1 MAVQFRALNDDN
13 TTVQI
18 DTNYRN
24 LFLRQ
29 SGSVTT
35 VSGGLYSY
43 SAFNVAGV
51 TAPVIAIGGSA
62 YAMAYCSKLDTS
74 TGQFLIMSAGAAG
87 TVIPYYIFDTA
98 PSPTGPVGLKLF
110 DATARCIFDS
120 NQKSMRVV
128 DMQLVTGAPGGT
140 YPAGRTYACVHS
152 IFGLREETRAS
163 PYFRLEGTRFV
174 GTTLSSILFEH
185 HEIPPSPI
193 VTNIRFGSYLVL
205 DVTGY

>member
-1 MAVQFRALNDDN
+1 MAVQFRVLNDDN

-24 LFLRQ
+24 MFLRQ
-29 SGSVTT
+29 SGNVVT
-35 VSGGLYSY
+35 VSGGSYSY
-43 SAFNVAGV
+43 SAFNLDNMVA
-51 TAPVIAIGGSA
+51 PIIAVGGSTPA
-62 YAMAYCSKLDTS
+62 LAYCSKLDSS

-110 DATARCIFDS
+110 DDTARCIFDS
-120 NQKSMRVV
+120 NQKPMRVV
-128 DMQLVTGAPGGT
+128 DMQLITGNPGGT
-140 YPAGRTYACVHS
+140 YTAGRTYACVHS
-152 IFGLREETRAS
+152 IFGFREVTRENLQ
-163 PYFRLEGTRFV
+163 FRLEGTSFSGAV
-174 GTTLSSILFEH
+174 FSSTQFTH
-185 HEIPPSPI
+185 HTIPASPI

>member
-1 MAVQFRALNDDN
+1 VAVQFRALNDDN

-29 SGSVTT
+29 SGNAVT
-35 VSGGLYSY
+35 VSGGAFSY
-43 SAFNVAGV
+43 SAFNIANMV
-51 TAPVIAIGGSA
+51 APVIAVGGSTPA
-62 YAMAYCSKLDTS
+62 VAYCSKLDST
-74 TGQFLIMSAGAAG
+74 TGQFLIMCSGPAG
-87 TVIPYYIFDTA
+87 TSVPYYIFDTA
-98 PSPTGPVGLKLF
+98 PSPTGTVGLKLF
-110 DATARCIFDS
+110 DASGRCIFDS
-120 NQKSMRVV
+120 NQKAMRVV

-152 IFGLREETRAS
+152 IFGYREVTRENLQ
-163 PYFRLEGTRFV
+163 FRLEGTSFS
-174 GTTLSSILFEH
+174 GTTLSSTLFTH
-185 HEIPPSPI
+185 HTMPSSPI